1 MSVMEDGIFML
12 IMYQEQ
18 VTFDNV
24 EILKLKFL
32 ILNAHVL
39 EIYVELML
47 IQSMH

>member
-1 MSVMEDGIFML
+1 MEAGIFML

-18 VTFDNV
+18 VTFYNV

>member
-1 MSVMEDGIFML
+1 MEAGIFML

-24 EILKLKFL
+24 AILKCKFM